1 MVRSARPD
9 GADGQQSL
17 GDLVAGAAKDMSQ
30 LVRYE
35 ISLAKSELKMDAR
48 RIGIAAAL
56 AVVGL
61 FVGCLLVVL
70 LCFAFAYGLAAAGI
84 WLWAAF
90 LIVAGACLL
99 LIGLAGLIAYGRVR
113 KVTGMKMTRKT
124 VVDDMSMLR
133 RSEPSP
139 NGSGPAIANPEA
151 SLGTGRPAPRFPRVR
166 NRKGQGMPAEPVI
179 QISGPWSHRSVTA
192 NGTRFHVASMGDG
205 PLVLLLHGFPEF
217 WWTWRH
223 QLVALADA
231 GYRAVAVD
239 LRGYGGSD
247 KPPRGYDLMTAA
259 ADIAGLIRAL
269 GEANAVVVG
278 PRLGRPDR
286 VDAGRL
292 LP

>member
-90 LIVAGACLL
+90 LIVAGTCLL

-124 VVDDMSMLR
+124 VVDDLSMLR
-133 RSEPSP
+133 RGEPSA
-139 NGSGPAIANPEA
+139 NGAGPAIANPEV
-151 SLGTGRPAPRFPRVR
+151 SLGTGTHPEIPARP
-166 NRKGQGMPAEPVI
+166 
-179 QISGPWSHRSVTA
+179 
-192 NGTRFHVASMGDG
+192 
-205 PLVLLLHGFPEF
+205 
-217 WWTWRH
+217 
-223 QLVALADA
+223 
-231 GYRAVAVD
+231 
-239 LRGYGGSD
+239 
-247 KPPRGYDLMTAA
+247 
-259 ADIAGLIRAL
+259 
-269 GEANAVVVG
+269 
-278 PRLGRPDR
+278 
-286 VDAGRL
+286 
-292 LP
+292 